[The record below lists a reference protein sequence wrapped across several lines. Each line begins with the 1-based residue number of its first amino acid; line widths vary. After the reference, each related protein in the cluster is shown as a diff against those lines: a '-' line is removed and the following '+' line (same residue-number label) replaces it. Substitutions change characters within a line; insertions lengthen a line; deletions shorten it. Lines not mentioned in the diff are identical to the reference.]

1 LSELA
6 MVPSAYNAWKENE
19 TLRQWFEVI
28 FDTFVNPPEHSGYVC
43 KGCWEQFEART
54 NAMRLIAHSGWHE
67 SQGELPYSTARP
79 FAITGEQVFD
89 LYSGI
94 REYFDAVTPAA
105 GTWKFQ
111 CRSCKKLLP
120 HRTTHRDLMEH
131 ARTCIVGDSP
141 GGKMQL
147 TDPSYISHQM
157 FDKAVREKFQDNPD
171 DGAVRQQAFK
181 LLQMVRSSQWR
192 SCMQR
197 KCPGRHQWIRQPKSV
212 FAWVCSS
219 DSSLLL
225 PIRLC
230 PSEDQVDESVET
242 LAVEESRVIDNDG

>member
-1 LSELA
+1 
-6 MVPSAYNAWKENE
+6 MVPSAYNAWKDNE

-28 FDTFVNPPEHSGYVC
+28 FDTSVNPPEHSGYVC

-67 SQGELPYSTARP
+67 SQGDLPYSTPRP
-79 FAITGEQVFD
+79 SAITGEQVFN

-94 REYFDAVTPAA
+94 REYFDAVMPEA
-105 GTWKFQ
+105 GTWKFE

-120 HRTTHRDLMEH
+120 HRTAHRDLMEH

-157 FDKAVREKFQDNPD
+157 FDKAIREKFQDNLD
-171 DGAVRQQAFK
+171 DEAVRQQAFK
-181 LLQMVRSSQWR
+181 LLQMVRSSKWR
-192 SCMQR
+192 EQILVDILHAAKVSGQTSMDQTAEIGFCMGLQFGFELALTYPPLPQR
-197 KCPGRHQWIRQPKSV
+197 G
-212 FAWVCSS
+212 
-219 DSSLLL
+219 
-225 PIRLC
+225 
-230 PSEDQVDESVET
+230 PS
-242 LAVEESRVIDNDG
+242 G